1 MDADFEQALKR
12 TRNPVLVADDER
24 RYVDANDAALQ
35 LFGLTREALLGYRID
50 DIFVQDGDGAG
61 DLGEVWRAFIERG
74 GLTRFVTL
82 RLPNGRRF
90 DLRYGAVANVA
101 PGRHLSIFLVDQD
114 GASGPGGADP
124 RLTAR
129 EREVLGL
136 AAQGNTTRA
145 IAERLVVS
153 PTTIDTHIRSAME
166 RLGARNR
173 VHAVALALARGEVEL
188 AGGD

>member
-24 RYVDANDAALQ
+24 RYVDANEAALQ
-35 LFGLTREALLGYRID
+35 LFGLERDELLGYRID
-50 DIFVQDGDGAG
+50 DLFVQDGG
-61 DLGEVWRAFIERG
+61 DVDLAAVWRGFLERG
-74 GLTRFVTL
+74 GLTGFVTL
-82 RLPNGRRF
+82 RLPDGRQF

-101 PGRHLSIFLVDQD
+101 PGRHLSIFLVEED
-114 GASGPGGADP
+114 AGPGDADP

-136 AAQGNTTRA
+136 AAQGNTTRD

-153 PTTIDTHIRSAME
+153 PTTVDTHIRSAME

-173 VHAVALALARGEVEL
+173 VHAVALALARGEVAL
-188 AGGD
+188 AEGD